1 MFKLI
6 IKEQFEIGLPLIKAE
21 FTMLDPT
28 TYTLMGEPLTS
39 TKFRLLIYINTCM
52 LCCKSDIIFE

>member
-28 TYTLMGEPLTS
+28 TYSYFNGRTTNQYQIQASTLHKYM
-39 TKFRLLIYINTCM
+39 YAM
-52 LCCKSDIIFE
+52 LQI